1 MSFCHAIEPHTFD
14 YHTTIIKL
22 PYHCSHGG
30 LAHPPPV
37 FPSML
42 PWGLK
47 RGRSLWG

>member
-1 MSFCHAIEPHTFD
+1 MSFCHAIEPYTFD

-22 PYHCSHGG
+22 HYHRSHGG

-37 FPSML
+37 FPSAL